1 VDHIANRAK
10 CRYSK
15 N

>member
-1 VDHIANRAK
+1 VDRNRAK